1 MAHGPPAPER
11 LDAHVAGQHISF
23 STYNIVNVLFIAL
36 LGALVYLFW
45 DAGKVIMERDMQ
57 DRHRIAQEQLQV
69 LEAIRTRLEQQHAVE
84 MERQLEVARAVLR
97 VLLAM
102 DYNIRHVGEPEEL
115 PFGTLPPWLTPP
127 PPPVP
132 K

>member
-1 MAHGPPAPER
+1 MAQGPPPPER

-45 DAGKVIMERDMQ
+45 DAGKVIMHRDMQ

-69 LEAIRTRLEQQHAVE
+69 LEALRLRLDQHHEAA
-84 MERQLEVARAVLR
+84 MAQQLEVARAVLR

-127 PPPVP
+127 AGPPPQ
-132 K
+132 